1 MSEKI
6 EIEKLYKSSIITLII
21 GIIVICSS
29 SFGLYHGFNMLKTEP
44 VKFFVIMNCIHSIII
59 IYWIQEIIITIKL
72 LKYNKL
78 LLKEIK
84 KILNKEE
91 ENYEKTE
98 NE

>member
-1 MSEKI
+1 
-6 EIEKLYKSSIITLII
+6 
-21 GIIVICSS
+21 
-29 SFGLYHGFNMLKTEP
+29 
-44 VKFFVIMNCIHSIII
+44 MNCIHSIII